1 MRKWINIAESIILVA
16 MLVFV
21 IDFHKYYTQPICI
34 ANGHMPVGATWDG
47 NKLVSDESNFIKSV
61 TYRIDYDENNNV
73 EINYY
78 YDPES
83 VLVRIDPQSVLLEKI
98 LRDTGKSIE
107 DVKMGMLEYNNFNEF
122 TDILLTDAQS
132 VVHFI
137 DCQTKEIEVKQN
149 DILVFWDGIESNNK
163 YIANHKTDI
172 GTKTDKFDENSYD
185 TICQG
190 DRFYR
195 MKFYRANQKGSDDIK
210 FDFTSE
216 DGLLAKSTTTVI
228 VK

>member
-1 MRKWINIAESIILVA
+1 MRKWINISESIILVA

-21 IDFHKYYTQPICI
+21 IGFHKYYTQPICI

-47 NKLVSDESNFIKSV
+47 NKLVSDESNFIRYV

-172 GTKTDKFDENSYD
+172 
-185 TICQG
+185 
-190 DRFYR
+190 
-195 MKFYRANQKGSDDIK
+195 
-210 FDFTSE
+210 
-216 DGLLAKSTTTVI
+216 
-228 VK
+228 